1 MDTSH
6 YSEHLQQAVE
16 LSKEAA
22 RHYNTN
28 YIGSEHVLLAMLCVT
43 DSTASRLLTEAG
55 VDLEKYRAVF
65 RRNLQHD
72 SPVHGFTPRTKH
84 IFDRAREY
92 SLQSEEPGFI
102 TGTEH
107 VLLSMLTVDAV
118 LAFLIMKSLG
128 IDVAALAERTAS
140 FI

>member
-43 DSTASRLLTEAG
+43 DSTASRLLPEAG

-92 SLQSEEPGFI
+92 SLQSE
-102 TGTEH
+102 
-107 VLLSMLTVDAV
+107 
-118 LAFLIMKSLG
+118 
-128 IDVAALAERTAS
+128 
-140 FI
+140 